1 MYANPLTFHCRSG
14 GGWGTVG
21 WQIIPAGKHLRDS
34 VSESTEHL
42 YKNALRAVAAYRSHS
57 QGIPRHGFHPAF
69 ANPCTVHRKT
79 GSYFVSIHR
88 ERLQFLGQRLEQAMR
103 DMLLSSFCMQPRQR
117 HAPCRK
123 LKSRSN
129 SSPKNMQL
137 AATSSSQARFLCCTA
152 GRLLAVACN
161 IHR

>member
-1 MYANPLTFHCRSG
+1 M
-14 GGWGTVG
+14 VG
-21 WQIIPAGKHLRDS
+21 EQSAGKSSLLENISGIQFPRAQNTCTRMPCVLSLHTDRTVKES
-34 VSESTEHL
+34 HAMVS
-42 YKNALRAVAAYRSHS
+42 
-57 QGIPRHGFHPAF
+57 IDPAF
-69 ANPCTVHRKT
+69 ANDPCTVHRKT
-79 GSYFVSIHR
+79 RSYFVSIHR

-137 AATSSSQARFLCCTA
+137 AATSSSQARFLCRTA